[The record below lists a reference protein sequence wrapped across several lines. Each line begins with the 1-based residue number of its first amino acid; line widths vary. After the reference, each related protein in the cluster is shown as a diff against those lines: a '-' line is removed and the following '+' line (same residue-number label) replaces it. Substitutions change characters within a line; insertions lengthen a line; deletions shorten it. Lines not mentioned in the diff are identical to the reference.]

1 MAAPGG
7 GSGKPVTFSPGSPPV
22 CSVSG
27 GTVTSNTAGSCVVDA
42 NQAVSAQYQAPAHCS
57 GRTERHGP
65 VSPTRHRPSGA
76 GTGCPIGSKGES
88 IRDPDATS
96 ACQSP
101 NSSASGRGTADQSDE
116 DSSCVR
122 QTGQMARTTTP
133 PKPPRYGTHLR
144 IAMAHSDVRDRII
157 GTQPECDTTRRP
169 VNCLTIIR

>member
-1 MAAPGG
+1 MTGTTQASPALVSQAGCVYAGAAAGSDGGPGG

-88 IRDPDATS
+88 IRDPDVTS

-101 NSSASGRGTADQSDE
+101 NSSASGRGTGDQPDE

-133 PKPPRYGTHLR
+133 PKPPRYGT
-144 IAMAHSDVRDRII
+144 SPPDREAEI
-157 GTQPECDTTRRP
+157 
-169 VNCLTIIR
+169 L

>member
-22 CSVSG
+22 CSVSD
-27 GTVTSNTAGSCVVDA
+27 GTVTSNMAGSCVVDA

-88 IRDPDATS
+88 IRDPDVTS

-101 NSSASGRGTADQSDE
+101 NSSASGRGTGDQPDE
-116 DSSCVR
+116 DLEC
-122 QTGQMARTTTP
+122 
-133 PKPPRYGTHLR
+133 PRVTSPLG
-144 IAMAHSDVRDRII
+144 
-157 GTQPECDTTRRP
+157 
-169 VNCLTIIR
+169 